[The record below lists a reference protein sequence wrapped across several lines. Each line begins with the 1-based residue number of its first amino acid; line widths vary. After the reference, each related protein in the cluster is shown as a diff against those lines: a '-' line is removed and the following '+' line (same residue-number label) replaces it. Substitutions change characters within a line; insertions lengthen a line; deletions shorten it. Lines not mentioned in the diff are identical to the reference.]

1 MHSHVLENNHPPP
14 TKVEEEKISERF
26 RLDPFSTNTYFI
38 FNSKKKYVPVNAKL
52 FVVTYLYPNLIHSC
66 FRWKQEFDEKKDDK
80 DNDNSNQ
87 TSINQKTKLSELNS
101 ELSLTDEERSL
112 FRWKKQ
118 FDEKKNNNKGNPSS
132 NDTQSKETKEH
143 GIVK

>member
-1 MHSHVLENNHPPP
+1 MYKKTIIL
-14 TKVEEEKISERF
+14 RQL
-26 RLDPFSTNTYFI
+26 R
-38 FNSKKKYVPVNAKL
+38 SKKRRYQKDSAWILSQLTRILFPKLKFIHSPNNVGSNISISKNIYSKL
-52 FVVTYLYPNLIHSC
+52 F
-66 FRWKQEFDEKKDDK
+66 FRWKQEFDEKKGDK
-80 DNDNSNQ
+80 DHDNSNQ
-87 TSINQKTKLSELNS
+87 TSTNQKIKLSELNS
-101 ELSLTDEERSL
+101 ELSLTDEELSL

>member
-1 MHSHVLENNHPPP
+1 MS
-14 TKVEEEKISERF
+14 
-26 RLDPFSTNTYFI
+26 
-38 FNSKKKYVPVNAKL
+38 KL

-87 TSINQKTKLSELNS
+87 TSINQKTKLSELHS
-101 ELSLTDEERSL
+101 ELNLTDEERSL

-118 FDEKKNNNKGNPSS
+118 FDEKKNKGSQSS
-132 NDTQSKETKEH
+132 SDTQSKETKEQ

>member
-1 MHSHVLENNHPPP
+1 MS
-14 TKVEEEKISERF
+14 
-26 RLDPFSTNTYFI
+26 
-38 FNSKKKYVPVNAKL
+38 KL

-80 DNDNSNQ
+80 DNDNGNQ

-118 FDEKKNNNKGNPSS
+118 FDEKKNNNKGSQSS
-132 NDTQSKETKEH
+132 SDTRSKESKDQ
-143 GIVK
+143 GIIK

>member
-1 MHSHVLENNHPPP
+1 MCPS
-14 TKVEEEKISERF
+14 
-26 RLDPFSTNTYFI
+26 Y
-38 FNSKKKYVPVNAKL
+38 
-52 FVVTYLYPNLIHSC
+52 VVTSLYPNMFNQNSF
-66 FRWKQEFDEKKDDK
+66 FRWKQEFDEKKGDK

-87 TSINQKTKLSELNS
+87 TSTNQKTKLSELNS

-118 FDEKKNNNKGNPSS
+118 FDEKKSNSKGSQSS
-132 NDTQSKETKEH
+132 SDTRSKESKEK